1 MKAKAKITSFAT
13 STRTLYGKKVASAHK
28 VLDKMLHRSK
38 SAGGQAEHDA
48 KDGGG
53 NKAVL
58 IAADSAVTADQSVGI
73 SIEDDTVSEDMVMV
87 TLPQIVITPASGP
100 DMPVQVVSPVSPSSG
115 DLDDKPVDPVAPP
128 S

>member
-1 MKAKAKITSFAT
+1 M
-13 STRTLYGKKVASAHK
+13 ASAHK
-28 VLDKMLHRSK
+28 FFSGGTFHRPK
-38 SAGGQAEHDA
+38 SARDQAEHDA

-53 NKAVL
+53 NEDVR
-58 IAADSAVTADQSVGI
+58 IASESAVTADQSVGI
-73 SIEDDTVSEDMVMV
+73 GIEDDTVSEDMVMI
-87 TLPQIVITPASGP
+87 TLPQIVITPTSGP